1 MKDKALEIKNR
12 VSGLVQNHRKL
23 CIVIASGTVLGV
35 AVLTTVLLY
44 LHQIRASQNTV
55 NYREYAVEKGNVTV
69 GTSESGTVA
78 LDEQSV
84 SFPVDVTIGNVLV
97 KVGYSVK
104 DGESLVKLDQNSVTD
119 GTLESRTKLAE
130 AKLSLEQALA
140 DQDSKLKTAKLTYEK
155 SRSDAAN
162 SYTQEYL
169 AKAQIQNDIG
179 SAKETLKEKQ
189 DDLAKYFALQKSYPA
204 DYAKLNQLK
213 KWRDDTETTKSSYED
228 QLEQYEKDHK
238 AALDGLSSLESAK
251 NSAYSAWVLAKAQ
264 DDGEDEAETE
274 YDAAKDAYNDYAD
287 YIASTVSAKEALE
300 TKVSLYTAEYE
311 NYSSAY
317 DDYNETFRS
326 KYGSSSG
333 SGDDSDTAASS
344 DEIDSKVTSLQNEV
358 KTAQFA
364 LEKAQK
370 SASGSIDEA
379 EQALQSSLIG
389 GSGAEATYELTANQL
404 AQAVSTQ
411 QETYDSLQRE
421 LDGVNSA
428 INGDGV
434 LTSPCDGIVVAVGYT
449 DGSDVKAGEAIVTIA
464 KTSSVSMSVSLS
476 EEDVADLSIGQNAE
490 ITLTS
495 YDGQTF
501 PATVESIAASPSRS
515 GSASVTYA
523 VTAKMTDPNTKKV
536 FVGMSGEVEFIKK
549 QKKDVLYVSDQ
560 AVTFEDGVSSVLVK
574 SADGTPKKTTVATG
588 FSNGQYVE
596 IVSGL
601 REGETV
607 LVESA
612 VAKS

>member
-1 MKDKALEIKNR
+1 MKDKALKIKNK
-12 VSGLVQNHRKL
+12 VFSLVQNHRKL
-23 CIVIASGTVLGV
+23 CIIIASGAVLGV

-44 LHQIRASQNTV
+44 LHQIKASQNTV
-55 NYREYAVEKGNVTV
+55 NYREYTVEKGDVTV

-78 LDEQSV
+78 LDEQTV
-84 SFPVDVTIGNVLV
+84 SFPVDVTIDSVLV

-119 GTLESRTKLAE
+119 GTLDSRTKLAE

-162 SYTQEYL
+162 AYTQEYL
-169 AKAQIQNDIG
+169 DKAQIQNDIA
-179 SAKETLKEKQ
+179 SAKEDLKEKQ
-189 DDLAKYFALQKSYPA
+189 DDLTKYLALQKSYPT
-204 DYAKLNQLK
+204 DYAKLKQLK

-251 NSAYSAWVLAKAQ
+251 NSAYSEWVLAKAQ

-326 KYGSSSG
+326 KYGSSS
-333 SGDDSDTAASS
+333 SSSDDSDTAASS
-344 DEIDSKVTSLQNEV
+344 DEIDSKVISLQNEV

-379 EQALQSSLIG
+379 EQTLQSSLID

-421 LDGVNSA
+421 LDDVNSA

-434 LTSPCDGIVVAVGYT
+434 LTSPCDGIVVSVSYT
-449 DGSDVKAGEAIVTIA
+449 DGSDVKAGEAIITIA

-476 EEDVADLSIGQNAE
+476 EEDVTDLSIGQDAE

-495 YDGQTF
+495 YEGQTF
-501 PATVESIAASPSRS
+501 AAAVESIAASPSRS

-523 VTAKMTDPNTKKV
+523 VTAKMTDSNTKKV

-549 QKKDVLYVSDQ
+549 QKKDVLYVSGQ
-560 AVTFEDGVSSVLVK
+560 SVTFEDGVSSVLVK
-574 SADGTPKKTTVATG
+574 NADGTTKKTTVTTG

-601 REGETV
+601 QEGETV

-612 VAKS
+612 VTKS

>member
-1 MKDKALEIKNR
+1 MKEKVLKIKSKVLDLIR
-12 VSGLVQNHRKL
+12 NHKKM
-23 CIVIASGTVLGV
+23 CIIIASCTVLSA

-44 LHQIRASQNTV
+44 LHQIKASQNTTS
-55 NYREYAVEKGNVTV
+55 YREYTVAKGDVTV

-78 LDEQSV
+78 LDEETV
-84 SFPVDVTIGNVLV
+84 SFPVDVTIDSVLV

-104 DGESLVKLDQNSVTD
+104 AGESLVKLNQNSVTD
-119 GTLESRTKLAE
+119 GTLDSRTKLAE
-130 AKLSLEQALA
+130 AKLSLEQAVA
-140 DQDSKLKTAKLTYEK
+140 DQKSKLKTAKVTYDK
-155 SRSDAAN
+155 SRSNAAN
-162 SYTQEYL
+162 AYTQEYL
-169 AKAQIQNDIG
+169 TKAEVQNGIA
-179 SAKETLKEKQ
+179 SAKEDLKEKQ
-189 DDLAKYFALQKSYPA
+189 DELTKYLALQKSYPA
-204 DYAKLNQLK
+204 DYAKLKQLK
-213 KWRDDTETTKSSYED
+213 AWRDDTETTKSSYED

-238 AALDGLSSLESAK
+238 AALDGLSSLESTK

-287 YIASTVSAKEALE
+287 YIASTVSAKESLE
-300 TKVSLYTAEYE
+300 SKVSLYTAEYN

-317 DDYNETFRS
+317 DDFNETFRS
-326 KYGSSSG
+326 KYGSSST
-333 SGDDSDTAASS
+333 SDDDSEAASS
-344 DEIDSKVTSLQNEV
+344 DEIDSKVTSLQSEV
-358 KTAQFA
+358 KSAQYA

-370 SASGSIDEA
+370 SASGSLSEA
-379 EQALQSSLIG
+379 EQTLQSSLID
-389 GSGAEATYELTANQL
+389 GSGAESAYELTVNQL

-421 LDGVNSA
+421 LDDVNSV
-428 INGDGV
+428 INGDGT
-434 LTSPCDGIVVAVGYT
+434 LTSPCDGIIVSVGYT

-464 KTSSVSMSVSLS
+464 KTSAVSLSVSLS
-476 EEDVADLSIGQNAE
+476 EEDVTDLSIGQDAE

-495 YDGQTF
+495 YEGQTF

-523 VTAKMTDPNTKKV
+523 VTAKMTDSNTKKV

-560 AVTFEDGVSSVLVK
+560 AITFENGVSSVLVK
-574 SADGTPKKTTVATG
+574 NADGTTTKTTVTTG

-601 REGETV
+601 KEGETV

-612 VAKS
+612 VTK

>member
-1 MKDKALEIKNR
+1 MKEKVLKIKSKVLDLIR
-12 VSGLVQNHRKL
+12 NHKKM
-23 CIVIASGTVLGV
+23 CIIIASCTVLSA

-44 LHQIRASQNTV
+44 LHQIKASQNTTS
-55 NYREYAVEKGNVTV
+55 YREYTVAKGDVTV

-78 LDEQSV
+78 LDEETV
-84 SFPVDVTIGNVLV
+84 SFPVDVTIDSVLV

-104 DGESLVKLDQNSVTD
+104 AGESLVKLNQNSVTD
-119 GTLESRTKLAE
+119 GTLDSRTKLAE
-130 AKLSLEQALA
+130 AKLSLEQAVA
-140 DQDSKLKTAKLTYEK
+140 DQESKLKTAKVTYDK
-155 SRSDAAN
+155 SRSNAAN
-162 SYTQEYL
+162 AYTQEYL
-169 AKAQIQNDIG
+169 TKAEVQNGIAT
-179 SAKETLKEKQ
+179 AKEDLKEKQ
-189 DDLAKYFALQKSYPA
+189 DELTKYLALQKSYPA
-204 DYAKLNQLK
+204 DYAKLKQLK
-213 KWRDDTETTKSSYED
+213 AWRDDTETTKSSYED
-228 QLEQYEKDHK
+228 QLEQYEEDHK

-287 YIASTVSAKEALE
+287 YIASTVSAKESLE
-300 TKVSLYTAEYE
+300 SKVSLYTAEYN

-317 DDYNETFRS
+317 DDFNETFRS
-326 KYGSSSG
+326 KYGSSST
-333 SGDDSDTAASS
+333 SDDDSEAASS
-344 DEIDSKVTSLQNEV
+344 DEIDSKVTSLQSEV
-358 KTAQFA
+358 KSAQYA

-370 SASGSIDEA
+370 SASGSLSEA
-379 EQALQSSLIG
+379 EQTLQSSLID
-389 GSGAEATYELTANQL
+389 GSGAESAYELTVNQL

-421 LDGVNSA
+421 LDDVNSV
-428 INGDGV
+428 INGDGT
-434 LTSPCDGIVVAVGYT
+434 LTSPCDGIIVSVGYT

-464 KTSSVSMSVSLS
+464 KTSAVSLSVSLS
-476 EEDVADLSIGQNAE
+476 EEDVTDLSIGQDAE

-495 YDGQTF
+495 YEGQTF

-523 VTAKMTDPNTKKV
+523 VTAKMTDSNTKKV

-560 AVTFEDGVSSVLVK
+560 AITFENGVSSVLVK
-574 SADGTPKKTTVATG
+574 NADGTTTKTTVTTG

-601 REGETV
+601 KEGETV

-612 VAKS
+612 VTK